1 METHKTRLLLVCR
14 SCGEQS
20 IDLKRKNP
28 KVNLN
33 INVKLNVYYFG
44 DDADGI
50 HPPNVCSKCKR
61 KLEAIDKKL
70 KNFLRKTHGGVISA
84 FKASLGNQIFPEL
97 LIFTEHENNCIICP
111 GKKNEE
117 VGNNENMHAAIQDS
131 ETFNARS
138 VNEESGETQVVED
151 TGNEG
156 EVTEDTT
163 NIVLYQCSI
172 CFNYGRNKRKCPHLG
187 RR

>member
-33 INVKLNVYYFG
+33 IHVKLNVYYFG

-70 KNFLRKTHGGVISA
+70 KNFLRKTHGGDISA

-111 GKKNEE
+111 EKKNEE
-117 VGNNENMHAAIQDS
+117 VGNNENVPATEQDS
-131 ETFNARS
+131 ETVDATS
-138 VNEESGETQVVED
+138 LNEESGDIQAVEETGSGGEGVENN
-151 TGNEG
+151 TK
-156 EVTEDTT
+156 
-163 NIVLYQCSI
+163 IVKQHCTI
-172 CFNYGRNKRKCPHLG
+172 CL
-187 RR
+187 